1 MITTTF
7 SNSKAIEINGKRFKP
22 GASYT
27 FTQSEWDNFFEKSF
41 FKVYEPIIEEIIGG
55 DKSVKEIREL
65 KTKKEK

>member
-27 FTQSEWDNFFEKSF
+27 FTQSEWDNFYEKSF
-41 FKVYEPIIEEIIGG
+41 FKVLEVKQEI
-55 DKSVKEIREL
+55 
-65 KTKKEK
+65 KTKPKKENERIS